1 MWKSLKG
8 KSPLIL
14 LPSWWGSKMDD
25 IEIYEYRRL
34 DLRDSFIID
43 GFPSVGLVS
52 TITASYIVA
61 ALDMELIGVM
71 DSVYF
76 PTVSVIRDGEPHHPV
91 RFYAGDL
98 EGPDGDW
105 TRLVV
110 FLSEFQPPSNLI
122 KLICTSVLDWAE
134 EQKCSCLISPEGLVI
149 EGENNQPL
157 PVPEG
162 NGNGEEEK
170 IAPVTEMHA
179 PPPSIEKTVYGLSST
194 GSGKDRLQKSK
205 IPIFP
210 EGLISGIP
218 GVLLNEGKKRNFE
231 VTCLLAEARDNI
243 PDARAAARI
252 IEQLRSIIPYLEIDL
267 APLYAEADLLEAKM
281 RGYQKISKP
290 GGKKTIPSPSMYG

>member
-1 MWKSLKG
+1 
-8 KSPLIL
+8 
-14 LPSWWGSKMDD
+14 MDD
-25 IEIYEYRRL
+25 IQIYEYRRL
-34 DLRDSFIID
+34 DLRDSFVID

-122 KLICTSVLDWAE
+122 KLIVNSVLDWAQ
-134 EQKCSCLISPEGLVI
+134 EQKCACLISPEGLVV
-149 EGENNQPL
+149 EGDISPNQTKS
-157 PVPEG
+157 
-162 NGNGEEEK
+162 EEESEEDDDDESDDDEEEEPKVQK
-170 IAPVTEMHA
+170 IVTAPRV
-179 PPPSIEKTVYGLSST
+179 SGQVSEKQVYGLSSVQQ
-194 GSGKDRLQKSK
+194 GRDRLKKSE

-218 GVLLNEGKKRNFE
+218 GVMLNEGKKRSFE

-243 PDARAAARI
+243 PDARAAATI
-252 IEQLRSIIPYLEIDL
+252 IESLKSIIPYFEMDLE
-267 APLYAEADLLEAKM
+267 PLYTEADLLEAKM
-281 RGYQKISKP
+281 KGYQKVTKP
-290 GGKKTIPSPSMYG
+290 GGKRSTPMPSMYG

>member
-1 MWKSLKG
+1 
-8 KSPLIL
+8 
-14 LPSWWGSKMDD
+14 MDD

-122 KLICTSVLDWAE
+122 KLICNSVLDWAE

-149 EGENNQPL
+149 EGENPQPNEKSDDE
-157 PVPEG
+157 EG
-162 NGNGEEEK
+162 DQEDKGSIQVQNM
-170 IAPVTEMHA
+170 TL
-179 PPPSIEKTVYGLSST
+179 PPPTGDKSVYGLSST
-194 GSGKDRLQKSK
+194 PSGKDRLQKAKVS
-205 IPIFP
+205 IFP

-231 VTCLLAEARDNI
+231 VTCLLAEAHDNI
-243 PDARAAARI
+243 PDARAAAGI
-252 IEQLRSIIPYLEIDL
+252 IEVLKGIIPYLEIDL

>member
-1 MWKSLKG
+1 MG
-8 KSPLIL
+8 
-14 LPSWWGSKMDD
+14 D

-34 DLRDSFIID
+34 DLRDSFILD

-61 ALDMELIGVM
+61 ALDMELIGIM

-76 PTVSVIRDGEPHHPV
+76 PTVSVVREGEPHHPV

-122 KLICTSVLDWAE
+122 KMICNSMLDWAQ
-134 EQKCSCLISPEGLVI
+134 EQKCSCLLSPEGLVI
-149 EGENNQPL
+149 ENEATQA
-157 PVPEG
+157 PEVELD
-162 NGNGEEEK
+162 EEEEENGATPLVPQMPQLNSDK
-170 IAPVTEMHA
+170 Q
-179 PPPSIEKTVYGLSST
+179 VYGISST
-194 GSGKDRLQKSK
+194 GSGRERMNAAT
-205 IPIFP
+205 IPVFP

-243 PDARAAARI
+243 PDAREAATI
-252 IEQLRSIIPYLEIDL
+252 IEKLKEIIPYFEIDL
-267 APLYAEADLLEAKM
+267 GPLYAEADLLEAKM
-281 RGYQKISKP
+281 RGFQKVTKP
-290 GGKKTIPSPSMYG
+290 GGKSTAPMPSMYG

>member
-1 MWKSLKG
+1 ME
-8 KSPLIL
+8 
-14 LPSWWGSKMDD
+14 D

-61 ALDMELIGVM
+61 ALDMELIGIM
-71 DSVYF
+71 DSMYF
-76 PTVSVIRDGEPHHPV
+76 PTVSVVREGEPHHPV

-122 KLICTSVLDWAE
+122 KMICNTVLDWAQ
-134 EQKCSCLISPEGLVI
+134 EQKCSCLLSPEGLVI
-149 EGENNQPL
+149 ETESSPAPKQD
-157 PVPEG
+157 EES
-162 NGNGEEEK
+162 EEEEDTATPLVPQNPTALSTK
-170 IAPVTEMHA
+170 Q
-179 PPPSIEKTVYGLSST
+179 VYGISST
-194 GSGKDRLQKSK
+194 GSGRERMNSAK
-205 IPIFP
+205 IPVFP

-243 PDARAAARI
+243 PDARAAATI
-252 IEQLRSIIPYLEIDL
+252 IEKLKDIIPYFEIDL
-267 APLYAEADLLEAKM
+267 DPLYAEADLLEAKM
-281 RGYQKISKP
+281 RGFQKVTKP
-290 GGKKTIPSPSMYG
+290 GGKSTAPMPSMYG

>member
-1 MWKSLKG
+1 
-8 KSPLIL
+8 
-14 LPSWWGSKMDD
+14 MDD

-122 KLICTSVLDWAE
+122 KLICNSMLDWAQ

-149 EGENNQPL
+149 EGENQGPPQGGEDKDEEAPQE
-157 PVPEG
+157 PVV
-162 NGNGEEEK
+162 N
-170 IAPVTEMHA
+170 V
-179 PPPSIEKTVYGLSST
+179 PPAQMAGDKPVYGLSST
-194 GSGKDRLQKSK
+194 SSGKDRLQKAN

-243 PDARAAARI
+243 PDARAAAGI
-252 IEQLRSIIPYLEIDL
+252 IEVLRDIIPYLEIDL

>member
-1 MWKSLKG
+1 
-8 KSPLIL
+8 
-14 LPSWWGSKMDD
+14 MDD

-61 ALDMELIGVM
+61 ALDMELIGIM

-122 KLICTSVLDWAE
+122 KLICNSVLDWAE

-149 EGENNQPL
+149 EGENHQSQP
-157 PVPEG
+157 ESE
-162 NGNGEEEK
+162 GEEGGEE
-170 IAPVTEMHA
+170 IPAVTVQQM
-179 PPPSIEKTVYGLSST
+179 PSPQLSQEKTVYGLSSSA
-194 GSGKDRLQKSK
+194 SGRDRLQKSE

-243 PDARAAARI
+243 PDARAAAGI
-252 IEQLRSIIPYLEIDL
+252 IEVLRNIIPYLEIDL

>member
-1 MWKSLKG
+1 ME
-8 KSPLIL
+8 
-14 LPSWWGSKMDD
+14 D

-34 DLRDSFIID
+34 DLRDSFILD

-61 ALDMELIGVM
+61 ALDMELIGIM

-76 PTVSVIRDGEPHHPV
+76 PTVSVVRDGEPHHPV

-122 KLICTSVLDWAE
+122 KIICNSMLDWAQD
-134 EQKCSCLISPEGLVI
+134 QKCSCLLSPEGLVI
-149 EGENNQPL
+149 DNEGAQPPLETPEEGEDENGATPLVPQTPNNISSKQ
-157 PVPEG
+157 
-162 NGNGEEEK
+162 
-170 IAPVTEMHA
+170 
-179 PPPSIEKTVYGLSST
+179 VYGISST
-194 GSGKDRLQKSK
+194 PSGRERMNGSE
-205 IPIFP
+205 IPVFP

-243 PDARAAARI
+243 PDARAAATI
-252 IEQLRSIIPYLEIDL
+252 LEKLKDIIPYFEIDL

-281 RGYQKISKP
+281 RGFQKVTKP
-290 GGKKTIPSPSMYG
+290 GGKSTAPMPSMYG

>member
-1 MWKSLKG
+1 
-8 KSPLIL
+8 
-14 LPSWWGSKMDD
+14 MDD
-25 IEIYEYRRL
+25 IEIFEYRRL
-34 DLRDSFIID
+34 DLRDSYILD

-52 TITASYIVA
+52 TIAASYIVA

-71 DSVYF
+71 DSIYF

-122 KLICTSVLDWAE
+122 KMICNTVLDWAE
-134 EQKCSCLISPEGLVI
+134 DQKCTCLFSPEGLVT
-149 EGENNQPL
+149 EGEASPDKENDEKEEGATSML
-157 PVPEG
+157 P
-162 NGNGEEEK
+162 K
-170 IAPVTEMHA
+170 
-179 PPPSIEKTVYGLSST
+179 PPQLSSDKQVYGISST
-194 GSGKDRLQKSK
+194 PSGRERLDASK
-205 IPIFP
+205 TPIFP

-243 PDARAAARI
+243 PDARAAATI
-252 IEQLRSIIPYLEIDL
+252 IEKLRDIIPYFEIDL

-281 RGYQKISKP
+281 RGYQKVSKP
-290 GGKKTIPSPSMYG
+290 GGKRSAPMPSMYG

>member
-1 MWKSLKG
+1 
-8 KSPLIL
+8 
-14 LPSWWGSKMDD
+14 
-25 IEIYEYRRL
+25 
-34 DLRDSFIID
+34 
-43 GFPSVGLVS
+43 
-52 TITASYIVA
+52 
-61 ALDMELIGVM
+61 M

-122 KLICTSVLDWAE
+122 KMICNSVLDWAE

-149 EGENNQPL
+149 EGENNQSQQQ
-157 PVPEG
+157 EE
-162 NGNGEEEK
+162 GEEQVDENDTV
-170 IAPVTEMHA
+170 AVQNVN
-179 PPPSIEKTVYGLSST
+179 PPQLSQEKTVYGLSST
-194 GSGKDRLQKSK
+194 ASGRDRLQKSE

-243 PDARAAARI
+243 PDARAAAGI
-252 IEQLRSIIPYLEIDL
+252 IEVLRNIIPYLEIDL

>member
-1 MWKSLKG
+1 
-8 KSPLIL
+8 
-14 LPSWWGSKMDD
+14 MDD

-52 TITASYIVA
+52 TIAASYIVA

-122 KLICTSVLDWAE
+122 KLICNSMLDWAQ

-149 EGENNQPL
+149 EGENQAAQTGGDEDKGSEDPQEPVINVPATQPSSDK
-157 PVPEG
+157 P
-162 NGNGEEEK
+162 
-170 IAPVTEMHA
+170 
-179 PPPSIEKTVYGLSST
+179 VYGLSST
-194 GSGKDRLQKSK
+194 SSGRERLQKSE

-243 PDARAAARI
+243 PDARAAAGI
-252 IEQLRSIIPYLEIDL
+252 IEVLRNIIPYLEIDL

>member
-1 MWKSLKG
+1 
-8 KSPLIL
+8 
-14 LPSWWGSKMDD
+14 MDD

-34 DLRDSFIID
+34 DLRDSFVID

-122 KLICTSVLDWAE
+122 KLICNTMLDWAQ

-149 EGENNQPL
+149 EGEGQAFPQGSA
-157 PVPEG
+157 EG
-162 NGNGEEEK
+162 GGENDKENVV
-170 IAPVTEMHA
+170 IAP
-179 PPPSIEKTVYGLSST
+179 PQPSSIEKTVYGLSST
-194 GSGKDRLQKSK
+194 SSGKDRLQRSN
-205 IPIFP
+205 ISIFP

-231 VTCLLAEARDNI
+231 VTCLLAEAKDNI
-243 PDARAAARI
+243 PDARAAAGI
-252 IEQLRSIIPYLEIDL
+252 IEVLKNIIPYLEIDL

>member
-1 MWKSLKG
+1 
-8 KSPLIL
+8 
-14 LPSWWGSKMDD
+14 MDD

-122 KLICTSVLDWAE
+122 KLICNSMLDWAQD
-134 EQKCSCLISPEGLVI
+134 QKCSCLISPEGLVI
-149 EGENNQPL
+149 EGENQGQQQGGEDADDESTPE
-157 PVPEG
+157 PVM
-162 NGNGEEEK
+162 N
-170 IAPVTEMHA
+170 V
-179 PPPSIEKTVYGLSST
+179 PPAQFSGDKQVYGLSST
-194 GSGKDRLQKSK
+194 SSGKDRLQKAK

-243 PDARAAARI
+243 PDARAAAGI
-252 IEQLRSIIPYLEIDL
+252 IEVLRDIIPYLEIDL

-281 RGYQKISKP
+281 RGYQRISKP

>member
-1 MWKSLKG
+1 
-8 KSPLIL
+8 
-14 LPSWWGSKMDD
+14 MDD

-149 EGENNQPL
+149 EGENQQQVAP
-157 PVPEG
+157 PEEGSQEEEG
-162 NGNGEEEK
+162 NVV
-170 IAPVTEMHA
+170 PVQEVTSMKA
-179 PPPSIEKTVYGLSST
+179 SLEKTVYGLSST
-194 GSGKDRLQKSK
+194 ASGRDRLQRSD

-231 VTCLLAEARDNI
+231 VTCLLAEAQDNI
-243 PDARAAARI
+243 PDARAAAGI
-252 IEQLRSIIPYLEIDL
+252 IEKLRSIIPYLEIDL

>member
-1 MWKSLKG
+1 
-8 KSPLIL
+8 
-14 LPSWWGSKMDD
+14 MDD
-25 IEIYEYRRL
+25 IQIYEYRRL
-34 DLRDSFIID
+34 DLRDSFVID

-122 KLICTSVLDWAE
+122 KLIVNSVLDWAQ
-134 EQKCSCLISPEGLVI
+134 EQKCACLISPEGLVVEGDI
-149 EGENNQPL
+149 SPNQTESEEESEGEDD
-157 PVPEG
+157 EESDDD
-162 NGNGEEEK
+162 EEEEPKVKK
-170 IAPVTEMHA
+170 IVTAPRV
-179 PPPSIEKTVYGLSST
+179 SGQVSEKQVYGLSSVQQ
-194 GSGKDRLQKSK
+194 GRDRLKKSE

-218 GVLLNEGKKRNFE
+218 GVMLNEGKKRSFE

-243 PDARAAARI
+243 PDARAAATI
-252 IEQLRSIIPYLEIDL
+252 IESLKSIIPYFEMDLE
-267 APLYAEADLLEAKM
+267 PLYTEADLLEAKM
-281 RGYQKISKP
+281 KGYQKVTKP
-290 GGKKTIPSPSMYG
+290 GGKRSTPMPSMYG

>member
-1 MWKSLKG
+1 
-8 KSPLIL
+8 
-14 LPSWWGSKMDD
+14 MDD
-25 IEIYEYRRL
+25 IEIFEYRRL

-76 PTVSVIRDGEPHHPV
+76 PTVSVVRDGEPHHPV

-122 KLICTSVLDWAE
+122 KMICNSMLEWAD

-149 EGENNQPL
+149 EGEGPGPKAQKGD
-157 PVPEG
+157 VDED
-162 NGNGEEEK
+162 GEEDEGPMEEV
-170 IAPVTEMHA
+170 APKQLNHDK
-179 PPPSIEKTVYGLSST
+179 SIFGLSSVT
-194 GSGKDRLQKSK
+194 SGKERLSK
-205 IPIFP
+205 AGVPIFP

-243 PDARAAARI
+243 PDARAAAGI
-252 IEQLRSIIPYLEIDL
+252 IEVLRKIIPYLEIDL
-267 APLYAEADLLEAKM
+267 GPLYAEADLLEAKM
-281 RGYQKISKP
+281 RGYQQVSKP
-290 GGKKTIPSPSMYG
+290 GGKSSAPLPSMYG

>member
-1 MWKSLKG
+1 
-8 KSPLIL
+8 
-14 LPSWWGSKMDD
+14 MDD

-34 DLRDSFIID
+34 DLRDAFILD

-71 DSVYF
+71 DSIYF
-76 PTVSVIRDGEPHHPV
+76 PTVSVVRDGEPHHPV

-122 KLICTSVLDWAE
+122 KMICNTMLEWAG
-134 EQKCSCLISPEGLVI
+134 EQKCSCLLSPEGLVI
-149 EGENNQPL
+149 DSDEAVSQEQ
-157 PVPEG
+157 EA
-162 NGNGEEEK
+162 GEEEK
-170 IAPVTEMHA
+170 DREEADKIITRVQ
-179 PPPSIEKTVYGLSST
+179 SQVDLKQVYGISST
-194 GSGKDRLQKSK
+194 PSGRERMNASK
-205 IPIFP
+205 IPVFP

-231 VTCLLAEARDNI
+231 VTCLLAQARDNI
-243 PDARAAARI
+243 PDARAAATI
-252 IEQLRSIIPYLEIDL
+252 IEKLKDIIPYFEIDL

-281 RGYQKISKP
+281 RGFQKVTKP
-290 GGKKTIPSPSMYG
+290 GGKSSAPLPSMYG

>member
-1 MWKSLKG
+1 
-8 KSPLIL
+8 
-14 LPSWWGSKMDD
+14 MDD
-25 IEIYEYRRL
+25 IEIFEYRRL
-34 DLRDSFIID
+34 DLRDAFIID

-76 PTVSVIRDGEPHHPV
+76 PTVSVVRDGEPHHPV

-122 KLICTSVLDWAE
+122 KLICNSVLDWAQ

-149 EGENNQPL
+149 ESEKEMMQTE
-157 PVPEG
+157 EG
-162 NGNGEEEK
+162 DEEEG
-170 IAPVTEMHA
+170 A
-179 PPPSIEKTVYGLSST
+179 PPEPEPEKIEVPQPPPPQPDKPVYGISST
-194 GSGKDRLQKSK
+194 PSGRERMTSAG
-205 IPIFP
+205 IPVFP

-218 GVLLNEGKKRNFE
+218 GVLMNEGKKRNFE
-231 VTCLLAEARDNI
+231 VICLLAEARDNI

-252 IEQLRSIIPYLEIDL
+252 IGKLKGIIPYFEVDL
-267 APLYAEADLLEAKM
+267 APLHAEADLLEAKM
-281 RGYQKISKP
+281 KGFQKITKP
-290 GGKKTIPSPSMYG
+290 GGRRSIPTPSMYG

>member
-1 MWKSLKG
+1 
-8 KSPLIL
+8 
-14 LPSWWGSKMDD
+14 
-25 IEIYEYRRL
+25 
-34 DLRDSFIID
+34 
-43 GFPSVGLVS
+43 VGLVS

-122 KLICTSVLDWAE
+122 KLICNTVLDWAE

-149 EGENNQPL
+149 EGDNPQPEGGSGEEEDK
-157 PVPEG
+157 EG
-162 NGNGEEEK
+162 NGKLQVQNISPQQLMGDK
-170 IAPVTEMHA
+170 
-179 PPPSIEKTVYGLSST
+179 SVYGLSST
-194 GSGKDRLQKSK
+194 ASGKDRLQKAKVS
-205 IPIFP
+205 IFP

-231 VTCLLAEARDNI
+231 VTCLLAEAQDNI
-243 PDARAAARI
+243 PDARAAAGI
-252 IEQLRSIIPYLEIDL
+252 IEVLKGIIPYLEIDL

>member
-1 MWKSLKG
+1 
-8 KSPLIL
+8 
-14 LPSWWGSKMDD
+14 MDD

-34 DLRDSFIID
+34 DLRDSYVLD

-52 TITASYIVA
+52 TIAASYIVA

-76 PTVSVIRDGEPHHPV
+76 PTVSVVRDGEPHHPV

-98 EGPDGDW
+98 EGPEGDW

-122 KLICTSVLDWAE
+122 KMICNTVLDWAQ
-134 EQKCSCLISPEGLVI
+134 EQKCTCLLSPEGLVI
-149 EGENNQPL
+149 EGENVA
-157 PVPEG
+157 PVEKAEG
-162 NGNGEEEK
+162 EGEEEQVTK
-170 IAPVTEMHA
+170 ISV
-179 PPPSIEKTVYGLSST
+179 PPPPTNGEKLVYGISST
-194 GSGKDRLQKSK
+194 MSGRERMNTSS
-205 IPIFP
+205 IPVFP

-243 PDARAAARI
+243 PDARAAATI
-252 IEQLRSIIPYLEIDL
+252 IEKLRGIIPYFEIDL
-267 APLYAEADLLEAKM
+267 GPLYAEADLLEAKM
-281 RGYQKISKP
+281 RGFQKVSKP
-290 GGKKTIPSPSMYG
+290 GGKSSAPMPSMYG

>member
-1 MWKSLKG
+1 
-8 KSPLIL
+8 
-14 LPSWWGSKMDD
+14 MDD

-61 ALDMELIGVM
+61 ALDMELIGIM

-122 KLICTSVLDWAE
+122 KLICNSVLDWAE

-149 EGENNQPL
+149 ESENQQPN
-157 PVPEG
+157 PESE
-162 NGNGEEEK
+162 GEEGGEEVPAVTVQQMPAPQLSQEK
-170 IAPVTEMHA
+170 Q
-179 PPPSIEKTVYGLSST
+179 VYGLSSSA
-194 GSGKDRLQKSK
+194 SGRDRLQKSE

-243 PDARAAARI
+243 PDARAAAGI
-252 IEQLRSIIPYLEIDL
+252 IEVLRSIIPYLEIDL